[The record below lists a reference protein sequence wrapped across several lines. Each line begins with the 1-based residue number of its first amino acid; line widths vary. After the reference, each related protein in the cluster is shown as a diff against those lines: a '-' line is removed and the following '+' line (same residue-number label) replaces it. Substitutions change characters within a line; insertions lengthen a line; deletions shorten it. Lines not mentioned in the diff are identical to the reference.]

1 MYIFLT
7 VFYLDLFFFM
17 CLAVLLIYPK
27 MLDCELFAVYVLCLT
42 TLWVYLGRS
51 LDFHT
56 LALAMFFPALFAIYF
71 ANEGFFTVVFG
82 KNQVRCILVSLGVF
96 VWNFTKLYLD

>member
-1 MYIFLT
+1 MYIIYVGQAYVHIF
-7 VFYLDLFFFM
+7 DLYFTYSFFM
-17 CLAVLLIYPK
+17 CLAALLIHPN

-51 LDFHT
+51 WDFHT
-56 LALAMFFPALFAIYF
+56 LALAMFFPSLFAIYF

-82 KNQVRCILVSLGVF
+82 KNQVRDI
-96 VWNFTKLYLD
+96 